1 MRETVRS
8 QWGRLIAL
16 TTAHF
21 VLDMFPG
28 LMHTILPAVQRS
40 FSLSVAAGGVLLS
53 VFLVGS
59 NAIQVLIGHVRENED
74 RPLLLYIGLLLTCT
88 ILLFGVVSAQRAALV
103 WLSVIALVCGMG
115 VGMTHPESLRAIHR
129 LEGIS
134 SSVSSAV
141 FMGGGVLGFA
151 FGSVS
156 STHLFARWG
165 VAGLIPFCAASVVT
179 AVVLMLLGIRLA
191 VERDEQARQ
200 ARRTAPRPEER
211 VPFVVVL
218 LIATLIV
225 SSVQLLMWIVPQHIS
240 EIGADLTH
248 GGRTVSLF
256 TLAGGLGGMALARF
270 GARRGELNLVILM
283 LAAGIPFVLGYVLL
297 LRYAVSVVLLSV
309 GGFFCYGAYPIMVS
323 IARSSRGPNLGRRM
337 GLVVGGIW
345 LVACVLPMVLGPLA
359 EHAGTGAV
367 IFLSPAG
374 FMLALVLAVAAA
386 VKTHRHKTESSD
398 ESKNH

>member
-1 MRETVRS
+1 MSETVRS

-165 VAGLIPFCAASVVT
+165 CRTIPFCAAFVT
-179 AVVLMLLGIRLA
+179 AVVLMLGIRLA
-191 VERDEQARQ
+191 VERTSKRLSPSDSPK
-200 ARRTAPRPEER
+200 TGER
-211 VPFVVVL
+211 VRFVVVL
-218 LIATLIV
+218 LIAAIV
-225 SSVQLLMWIVPQHIS
+225 SSVQLLVDCPAAYQRDRGGLDPRRQNGLFVYAGRRSRGNGPGAFWRSAGRIKPGDFDVGRGYSVCAGLCSAATVCRLGGAAQCGRVFLLWGVSDYGQYRPQQQ
-240 EIGADLTH
+240 GAQSGPSH
-248 GGRTVSLF
+248 GFGGRRH
-256 TLAGGLGGMALARF
+256 LAGS
-270 GARRGELNLVILM
+270 VC
-283 LAAGIPFVLGYVLL
+283 AAD
-297 LRYAVSVVLLSV
+297 
-309 GGFFCYGAYPIMVS
+309 
-323 IARSSRGPNLGRRM
+323 
-337 GLVVGGIW
+337 
-345 LVACVLPMVLGPLA
+345 
-359 EHAGTGAV
+359 GTGAAGRACRNRRGD
-367 IFLSPAG
+367 IFVAG
-374 FMLALVLAVAAA
+374 RLYVGVGIGGCGRGENTQTQNR
-386 VKTHRHKTESSD
+386 KQR
-398 ESKNH
+398 